1 MKNRFAWVIALVA
14 ITGLM
19 ALGAGIDGKWT
30 AEVQGGKGPQ
40 TQTLTLKSTG
50 DKLTG
55 SIDGG
60 RGGPVEISEGM
71 LHGNDVMFK
80 VVRDFGD
87 KGKFEQNYKGT
98 LSGDELKLTM
108 EAGGGRGKGPQE
120 MTFKRAQ

>member
-1 MKNRFAWVIALVA
+1 MNRWAWVIALFA
-14 ITGLM
+14 ITGLV

-30 AEVQGGKGPQ
+30 AEVQGRAGTQ
-40 TQTLTLKSTG
+40 TQTLTLKSAG

-55 SIDGG
+55 TIDGG

-98 LSGDELKLTM
+98 LAGDELKLTM

>member
-1 MKNRFAWVIALVA
+1 MKNR
-14 ITGLM
+14 ITWLM
-19 ALGAGIDGKWT
+19 ALLAVGVMIALGADIDGKWT
-30 AEVQGGKGPQ
+30 AEVQGGRGPQ
-40 TQTLTLKSTG
+40 TQTLTLKASG

-55 SIDGG
+55 TMEGG

-71 LHGNDVMFK
+71 QHGNDVMFK

-87 KGKFEQNYKGT
+87 KGKFEQTYKGT

-120 MTFKRAQ
+120 MTFKRAK